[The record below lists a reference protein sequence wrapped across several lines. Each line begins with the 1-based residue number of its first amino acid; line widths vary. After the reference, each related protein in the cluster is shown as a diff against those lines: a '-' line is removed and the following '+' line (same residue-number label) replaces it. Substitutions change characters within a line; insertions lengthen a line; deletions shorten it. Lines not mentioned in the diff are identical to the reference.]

1 MKHSR
6 FICAVCAAVM
16 LTGSLT
22 VFPAEI
28 TAYAET
34 EPFYICSSGNF
45 EWDFYRDG
53 TLVISGKGRMDDNEE
68 TPFENYNRN
77 SGDTITLKKVIFE
90 EGITHIGA
98 DLFYSGE
105 DQEPEGDCKD
115 LTSVTLPDSLES
127 IGAGAFESC
136 RKLKEINIP
145 ERVQHFGYMAFA
157 GTPWYDDLKAQN
169 EFVILNNVLLEAP
182 ASETLTVPD
191 GVTRIAM
198 RVVWSD
204 EVRRVV
210 LPDSVTVLEEKAFAD
225 CINLEEIVIPESVSE
240 IGISAFAGTK
250 WLADRCAENPCV
262 TVNHIL
268 VDCYAVEGELV
279 IPDDVEI
286 IPTLACAKYEGITGV
301 VIPETV
307 KKIGAGAFMQCS
319 SLKSISFPDHLAA
332 IPPYICTECTALSDI
347 RFPAHVREIGQA
359 AFGGCSGLTE
369 ITLPETVTWVGYAAF
384 TECSSVKEITVLNPY
399 CRFVNFGLSFCNHFI
414 FDFDNEIP
422 VKDRYAG
429 TVRGYS
435 SSTAEEA
442 AIEADYPFVSL
453 GEIPDQAFVQPL
465 VRGDVDR
472 SDKVDVADAVLL
484 ARFLTED
491 AEAIVTQEGLICADT
506 DRSGS
511 IDLEDLTYILQ
522 KIAKRPVN
530 DEIWNERTGNP
541 FLDYFL

>member
-1 MKHSR
+1 
-6 FICAVCAAVM
+6 
-16 LTGSLT
+16 
-22 VFPAEI
+22 
-28 TAYAET
+28 
-34 EPFYICSSGNF
+34 
-45 EWDFYRDG
+45 
-53 TLVISGKGRMDDNEE
+53 
-68 TPFENYNRN
+68 
-77 SGDTITLKKVIFE
+77 
-90 EGITHIGA
+90 
-98 DLFYSGE
+98 
-105 DQEPEGDCKD
+105 
-115 LTSVTLPDSLES
+115 
-127 IGAGAFESC
+127 
-136 RKLKEINIP
+136 
-145 ERVQHFGYMAFA
+145 MAFA

-369 ITLPETVTWVGYAAF
+369 ITLPETVTWSVMLHLPNAA
-384 TECSSVKEITVLNPY
+384 
-399 CRFVNFGLSFCNHFI
+399 
-414 FDFDNEIP
+414 
-422 VKDRYAG
+422 A
-429 TVRGYS
+429 
-435 SSTAEEA
+435 
-442 AIEADYPFVSL
+442 
-453 GEIPDQAFVQPL
+453 
-465 VRGDVDR
+465 
-472 SDKVDVADAVLL
+472 
-484 ARFLTED
+484 
-491 AEAIVTQEGLICADT
+491 
-506 DRSGS
+506 
-511 IDLEDLTYILQ
+511 
-522 KIAKRPVN
+522 
-530 DEIWNERTGNP
+530 
-541 FLDYFL
+541 